1 MAGDNGI
8 DWKKFGIGLTEAVG
22 GIVGGVVGTIAPGTG
37 APIAMATGGVVK
49 VIDATVR
56 QEPGQPPNKPA
67 EMMASKPTE
76 QLIAPRSAP
85 APTEGSDATKAYDY
99 LIKQGWPA
107 EFVKSVMTKPAASSP
122 LPASKT
128 LEEQRSDE
136 IAFWKRLLDDP
147 TLPKELRN
155 HYNDKLN
162 KAEQKS

>member
-1 MAGDNGI
+1 MAGDHEI

-22 GIVGGVVGTIAPGTG
+22 GIVGGVVGTVAPGTG

-49 VIDATVR
+49 VIDATVADR
-56 QEPGQPPNKPA
+56 STASAEKPVSKPA
-67 EMMASKPTE
+67 EQFIAAKPV
-76 QLIAPRSAP
+76 P
-85 APTEGSDATKAYDY
+85 APVEGDDATKAYDY

-107 EFVKSVMTKPAASSP
+107 DFVKSVMNKPPAASP
-122 LPASKT
+122 VPATKT
-128 LEEQRSDE
+128 PEEQRSAE

-155 HYNDKLN
+155 HYTDKLS